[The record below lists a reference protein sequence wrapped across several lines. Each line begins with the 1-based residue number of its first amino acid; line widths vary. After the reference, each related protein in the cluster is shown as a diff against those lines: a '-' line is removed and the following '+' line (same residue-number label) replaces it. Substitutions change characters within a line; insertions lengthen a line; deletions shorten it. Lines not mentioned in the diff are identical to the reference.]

1 MESHRIRRVSIVIP
15 VFNNEPTLSAL
26 FAGIMNEVEK
36 FENLEFELVIVND
49 GSTDMSLETILDLS
63 SVPRNSVS
71 FKVIDLEG
79 NFGQLGALFAGY
91 QSLNGDAIISMSADL
106 QDPPEVIS
114 DFVNKWIAGHDLVVG
129 VRAERTDSLL
139 WRVTSKIAY
148 WFISSR
154 NNRIPKGGFDYYL
167 MSKGILDYILG
178 MNGRFRFLPTDLMR
192 LTPKTALVDYH
203 RQSRDAGKSGYS
215 LLGRWQ
221 IFLTAMIDTSYRWIQ
236 LFSLIGLLFA
246 SSGVLL
252 ISSVVYGYLTKAS
265 PFEGFTLIVCLILI
279 SSGIQMILLSLI
291 GEYVWR
297 SYDMQRNKP
306 LYRIRSI
313 KSFTPKEST

>member
-1 MESHRIRRVSIVIP
+1 MDSDSMRRVSIVIP
-15 VFNNEPTLSAL
+15 VFNNEPTLSSL
-26 FAGIMNEVEK
+26 FSGIINEVKK
-36 FENLEFELVIVND
+36 FEDLEFELVLVND
-49 GSTDMSLETILDLS
+49 GSTDLSLNSLLDLC
-63 SVPRNSVS
+63 SVPDESVS

-91 QSLNGDAIISMSADL
+91 QSLTGDAIISMSADL

-114 DFVNKWIAGHDLVVG
+114 DFVIKWRAGHDLVIG

-139 WRVTSKIAY
+139 WRATSRIAY

-167 MSKGILDYILG
+167 MSKGILDYILV
-178 MNGRFRFLPTDLMR
+178 MNGRFRLLPTDLMR
-192 LTPKTALVDYH
+192 LTPKTAWVDYH
-203 RQSRDAGKSGYS
+203 RQSRDSGKSGYS

-221 IFLTAMIDTSYRWIQ
+221 IFLTAIIDTSYRWIQ
-236 LFSLIGLLFA
+236 LFSLIGLVFA
-246 SSGVLL
+246 SSGILL
-252 ISSVVYGYLTKAS
+252 ISSVVYGYLINAS

-313 KSFTPKEST
+313 HIFSPGEIS

>member
-1 MESHRIRRVSIVIP
+1 VVADRIRRVSIVIP
-15 VFNNEPTLSAL
+15 VFNNEPTLHSL
-26 FAGIMNEVEK
+26 YSGILNEVEK
-36 FENLEFELVIVND
+36 FGDIEFELVFVND
-49 GSTDMSLETILDLS
+49 GSSDASLQSLLDLS
-63 SVPRNSVS
+63 RGPRKSVS
-71 FKVIDLEG
+71 IKVIDLEG

-91 QSLNGDAIISMSADL
+91 KSLTGDAIISMSADL
-106 QDPPEVIS
+106 QDPPLVIS
-114 DFVNKWIAGHDLVVG
+114 EFVDKWIAGHDLVIG
-129 VRAERTDSLL
+129 VRAERTDSLS
-139 WRVTSKIAY
+139 WRASSRVAY

-192 LTPKTALVDYH
+192 LNPKTAFVDYH
-203 RQSRDAGKSGYS
+203 RQSREVGKSGYS
-215 LLGRWQ
+215 LLSRWQ
-221 IFLTAMIDTSYRWIQ
+221 VFLTAMVDTSYRWIQ
-236 LFSLIGLLFA
+236 FFSLIGLAFA
-246 SSGVLL
+246 SSGVFL
-252 ISSVVYGYLTKAS
+252 ISSVVYGYLTKES

-306 LYRIRSI
+306 LYLIRSTHFF
-313 KSFTPKEST
+313 SSDQVL